1 MEAIGRVTARIEE
14 IRAMATSRNA
24 PLGAF
29 SAHLARAQQQEQAT
43 EPGEELVESDTL
55 SGPPIALDF
64 AASAPYV
71 RSVTLGGMVGVGPAR
86 VAAPLD
92 PVDGVMTAGQLQMYL
107 FEHQIEQRNGRLTS
121 ADLVPISGTWHGRG
135 SLLPPA
141 ASAWETM
148 REAAAADGI
157 DLRAIDT
164 YRTWESQDRAHRRH
178 LAGEKEA
185 NVLPA
190 GTSEHGNGL
199 AVDITNGSIIDR
211 GDPEWRWLDRNAAR
225 FGWHPISNEAWHWEF
240 RGV

>member
-1 MEAIGRVTARIEE
+1 MESIGRVSARIEE
-14 IRAMATSRNA
+14 IRAMATSRTA

-29 SAHLARAQQQEQAT
+29 SAHLARAQQQEAT
-43 EPGEELVESDTL
+43 APGETTAESEE
-55 SGPPIALDF
+55 GVAPPISLDF
-64 AASAPYV
+64 ASSTPYV
-71 RSVTLGGMVGVGPAR
+71 RSVTLGGMVGVGPAT
-86 VAAPLD
+86 VATPLD
-92 PVDGVMTAGQLQMYL
+92 PVDGVMTARQLQMYL
-107 FEHQIEQRNGRLTS
+107 FEHQIEQRNGRLSST
-121 ADLVPISGTWHGRG
+121 DLVPIGGTWHGRG

-141 ASAWETM
+141 AAAWEKM

-157 DLRAIDT
+157 QLMAIDT
-164 YRTWESQDRAHRRH
+164 YRTWESQDRAHRQH
-178 LAGEKEA
+178 LAGVKKA

-211 GDPEWRWLDRNAAR
+211 GDPEWRWLDANATR

>member
-1 MEAIGRVTARIEE
+1 MEAIGRVTARIDE
-14 IRAMATSRNA
+14 IRAMAASRTA

-29 SAHLARAQQQEQAT
+29 SAHLARAQHQT
-43 EPGEELVESDTL
+43 DP
-55 SGPPIALDF
+55 SGPADDADTAEQSRGPAVALDLG
-64 AASAPYV
+64 AGSTYV
-71 RSVTLGGMVGVGPAR
+71 RSATLGSVLGLGSVTATVPF
-86 VAAPLD
+86 D
-92 PVDGVMTAGQLQMYL
+92 PVDGVMTARQLQMYL
-107 FEHQIEQRNGRLTS
+107 FEHQIEQRNGRLAST
-121 ADLVPISGTWHGRG
+121 DLVPISGTWHGRG

-141 ASAWETM
+141 AAAWETM

-157 DLRAIDT
+157 ELTAIDT
-164 YRTWESQDRAHRRH
+164 YRTWESQDRAHRQH
-178 LAGEKEA
+178 LAGVKKA

-211 GDPEWRWLDRNAAR
+211 ADPEWRWLDANAAR